1 LKVDILGGSKAFVNG
16 AGNLTA
22 NDNFTL
28 TGPGTIRVSGN
39 ANRADEII
47 SYRIF
52 QAPCGTCL
60 LLPVELI
67 DFSAMAE
74 KEAVNLFWSTSSE
87 LNNDYFILE
96 KSTDAVNF
104 EQLAIVMGAGT
115 STDRHDYSFVDN
127 NPNKGYNYYRV
138 KNVDF
143 DGTTSESP
151 VIAIS
156 YNSAEQLS
164 IYPNPLPKGEQLNIS
179 STENFERISLFNAY
193 GQLIYTT
200 NSNNDSIELPDYILP
215 GFYTINLEF
224 ENYNITRKLII
235 E

>member
-1 LKVDILGGSKAFVNG
+1 
-16 AGNLTA
+16 
-22 NDNFTL
+22 
-28 TGPGTIRVSGN
+28 
-39 ANRADEII
+39 
-47 SYRIF
+47 
-52 QAPCGTCL
+52 L
-60 LLPVELI
+60 LLPVELV

-87 LNNDYFILE
+87 LNNDFFILE

-164 IYPNPLPKGEQLNIS
+164 IYPNPLAKGEQLNIS

-193 GQLIYTT
+193 GQLVYTT
-200 NSNNDSIELPDYILP
+200 NSNNTPIQLPNDLP
-215 GFYTINLEF
+215 AGFYTISIDF
-224 ENYNITRKLII
+224 ESGSFVRKIII